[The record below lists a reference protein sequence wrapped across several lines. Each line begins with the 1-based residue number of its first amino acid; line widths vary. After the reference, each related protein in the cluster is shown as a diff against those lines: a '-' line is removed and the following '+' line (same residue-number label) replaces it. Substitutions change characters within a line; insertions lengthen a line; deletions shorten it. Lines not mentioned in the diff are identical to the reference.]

1 MGRVEP
7 GAWSLLKGEELAV
20 SLLEQMLAHEQADRP
35 PAAAILKHPLFWSK
49 VQYSKLSLK
58 NGGDF

>member
-1 MGRVEP
+1 MGRMEP

-20 SLLEQMLAHEQADRP
+20 SLLEQMLAHEPGDRP

-49 VQYSKLSLK
+49 VQ
-58 NGGDF
+58 